1 MKRSHQLMAVA
12 ALTTLASVASAKVIG
27 SANGPNFFN
36 FFSSGTFV
44 PVTPD
49 GSTTLIV
56 NAPKAAVYVLTYSA
70 ECSVDAPTGNS
81 AAIVDIDIEVNG
93 VGLPPTDISTDT
105 FCGADG
111 VVGFSNFTHPSVT
124 VLAPMNAGS
133 NVVRVL
139 GKFHGGATGGWISDS
154 ALVVHQ

>member
-1 MKRSHQLMAVA
+1 MKPSYQLFAAA
-12 ALTTLASVASAKVIG
+12 ALLAISSAASAKVIG
-27 SANGPNFFN
+27 LANGPNFFN

-44 PVTPD
+44 PLTSD
-49 GSTTLIV
+49 GSTTLFV
-56 NAPKAAVYVLTYSA
+56 NAPKAGLYVLTYSA
-70 ECSVDAPTGNS
+70 ECAVDAPTDN
-81 AAIVDIDIEVNG
+81 ANAWVDIDIQVNG
-93 VGLPPTDISTDT
+93 VGLAPTDRDTDT

-111 VVGFSNFTHPSVT
+111 VAGFSNFAHPSVT
-124 VLAPMNAGS
+124 VIAPLNAGS

>member
-1 MKRSHQLMAVA
+1 MKLSRHLFAVA
-12 ALTTLASVASAKVIG
+12 TLLAISSAASAKVIG

-44 PVTPD
+44 PVSAD
-49 GSTTLIV
+49 GATTLVV
-56 NAPKAAVYVLTYSA
+56 NAPKAGSYVLTYSA
-70 ECSVDAPTGNS
+70 ECSVDAPVGNRN
-81 AAIVDIDIEVNG
+81 AWVDVDIQVNG
-93 VGLPPTDISTDT
+93 IGLAPTDTDTDT

-124 VLAPMNAGS
+124 VVAPLNAGS
-133 NVVRVL
+133 NVIRVL

>member
-1 MKRSHQLMAVA
+1 MKRSHQLIALA
-12 ALTTLASVASAKVIG
+12 ALATLASAASAKVIG

-44 PVTPD
+44 PLSSD

-56 NAPKAAVYVLTYSA
+56 NAPKAGVYVLTYSA
-70 ECSVDAPTGNS
+70 ECSVDAPSGNRN
-81 AAIVDIDIEVNG
+81 AWVDVDIQVNG
-93 VGLPPTDISTDT
+93 VGLPPTDIDTDT

-111 VVGFSNFTHPSVT
+111 VVGFSNFAHPSVT
-124 VLAPMNAGS
+124 VVAPMNAGS